1 MALNLQSKQEIV
13 AQVAEVA
20 QQAICAIVVDYRGL
34 TVGELTELR
43 AKARKSG
50 VHLQVVRNT
59 LAKRALEGTE
69 FVCLQEALGGPL
81 LLAFSINEPSAAAR
95 LLKDF
100 AKTHENLKVKALSI
114 GGQLLAANQLEKV
127 SQLPTKDEA
136 LSRLLS
142 VLQAPISKL
151 VRTLAEPQ
159 AKLARLFAAVRDQ
172 KQSA

>member
-1 MALNLQSKQEIV
+1 MALNLQKKQEIV

-20 QQAICAIVVDYRGL
+20 QQAVSAIVVDYRGL

-43 AKARKSG
+43 SSGRKVG

-59 LAKRALEGTE
+59 LAKRALADTS
-69 FVCLQEALGGPL
+69 FSCLQDILGGPL
-81 LLAFSINEPSAAAR
+81 LLAFSMKEPSAAAR

-100 AKTHENLKVKALSI
+100 AKGHENLKVKALSI

-127 SQLPTKDEA
+127 SLLPTRDEA
-136 LSRLLS
+136 IAKLMS
-142 VLQAPISKL
+142 VMLAPVGKL
-151 VRTLAEPQ
+151 VRTLAEPHT
-159 AKLARLFAAVRDQ
+159 KMVRTFAALREQ